1 MSLHSIFLSGF
12 MFIFDRQLW
21 CEEHVKKRKDSLVVL
36 FFTPLLMNPTRGR
49 LTHGSLISAT
59 GPPPP
64 VSVETDSSL
73 RTASTEVGRSQTAC
87 VHPALC
93 SRIQCVPPLSRWR
106 HARAHCVLT
115 STNWL
120 CLMGTE
126 DSAFAKMLSHQS
138 CRYSPLTKCC
148 VLKQLPLCFD
158 WFDIL
163 GHTYQ
168 GQSLSVRWVENYR
181 EDTKLLFSLA
191 NRWTDS
197 SMTAH
202 QSKVFFFTF

>member
-1 MSLHSIFLSGF
+1 MW
-12 MFIFDRQLW
+12 RT
-21 CEEHVKKRKDSLVVL
+21 CEEKEG
-36 FFTPLLMNPTRGR
+36 FFGCAFLYTLADES
-49 LTHGSLISAT
+49 HQ
-59 GPPPP
+59 GPSHPRFIDLWNRSPPQRSES